1 MVPESKAPAILV
13 TALAV
18 ILVSVGAASIYAD
31 MQSGLD
37 TGGAAG
43 AIRDVVPDISDADLD
58 TLLTSDI
65 CAAYGRVENGQN
77 LLVVLQA
84 AGPDL
89 KPYFHPEGPIFCYG
103 VTYPGCI
110 EIDLTAG
117 EGANHGTTDEI
128 YQLIDRHGRE
138 LGINNTPVIFVLMP
152 SATREGGKQ
161 TDPPLAT

>member
-13 TALAV
+13 AALAV

-43 AIRDVVPDISDADLD
+43 AVREVVPDISDADLD
-58 TLLTSDI
+58 TLLASDV
-65 CAAYGRVENGQN
+65 CAAYGRVEKGQN
-77 LLVVLQA
+77 LLAVLQT

-89 KPYFHPEGPIFCYG
+89 KPYFHPNGPIYCCG

-110 EIDLTAG
+110 EIFLTRG
-117 EGANHGTTDEI
+117 GANNHGTTDAI
-128 YQLIDRHGRE
+128 YRVIDSHGRD
-138 LGINNTPVIFVLMP
+138 LGINNTPVIFALTP
-152 SATREGGKQ
+152 SATRGEEEQ
-161 TDPPLAT
+161 ARQPTAT